1 VTDNGFCYNTDM
13 KNIATDTY
21 TFSKLREGDFVYV
34 DKTDRLRELLRPAF
48 AQYFLARPRR
58 FGKSLTVST
67 LQAIFEGRRE
77 LFKGLAIDASDYDW
91 KTYPVI
97 RLDMGSTQVDDLSMF
112 EGRVRTMLGFEAKR
126 QGLSLPDGM
135 DVSSQFSWLIHA
147 LAERSLAGQVVILVD
162 EYDKPL
168 LGLLG
173 KPEVEQVR
181 TRLKQF
187 YSVIKTCEGLQRFA
201 FITGVSRFSKV
212 SIFSDLNNLT
222 DVTLSAA
229 TATLMGYTHDEV
241 AKNFP
246 EHLVALAEA
255 NGLTSEEA
263 FNRVRAM
270 YNGYRFHHQAGSV
283 VNPVSLGRCLADREF
298 KCYWYETG
306 TPTFLVN
313 ELKKRPLDI
322 SNLTVPESQ
331 LGTYEPSDPAVV
343 PLLFQTGYLTI
354 KSLETLGG
362 KRSYTLGFPNDEVRD
377 AFQSSLVNVYTAGD
391 ELELDA
397 AQTRCAR
404 ALIGHDVEGFME
416 SLEVFFANIPYN
428 LTDRGGEQTFQAI
441 LYTILRFIGVCV
453 EAEVFTNR
461 GRVDAVVTTEHDV
474 YIIEVKLDHPAQAA
488 IDQIKEKGYVDKYR
502 QTAKHLTLLGLSFS
516 SEKRTVVEW
525 LKEET

>member
-1 VTDNGFCYNTDM
+1 MRQITTSVS
-13 KNIATDTY
+13 
-21 TFSKLREGDFVYV
+21 TFANLREGDFVYV

-48 AQYFLARPRR
+48 AQYFMARPRR

-77 LFKGLAIDASDYDW
+77 LFHGLAIEASDYDW

-97 RLDMGSTQVDDLSMF
+97 RLDMGSCQAETVEEFRSKLSDRLDNVAHDLSLSPEPAGNVDSKF
-112 EGRVRTMLGFEAKR
+112 FNICRAAAEKSA
-126 QGLSLPDGM
+126 QG
-135 DVSSQFSWLIHA
+135 QFVL
-147 LAERSLAGQVVILVD
+147 LVD

-168 LGLLG
+168 LGHLG
-173 KPEVEQVR
+173 RPTVEAFR
-181 TRLKQF
+181 AALKSF

-201 FITGVSRFSKV
+201 FITGVSKFSKV

-241 AKNFP
+241 VRNFSD
-246 EHLVALAEA
+246 HLAALAEA
-255 NGLTSEEA
+255 NGLTREA
-263 FNRVRAM
+263 AFDRVLAM
-270 YNGYRFHHQAGSV
+270 YNGYRFEETSESV
-283 VNPVSLGRCLADREF
+283 VNPVSLGRCLVDRKF
-298 KCYWYETG
+298 KGYWYETG

-322 SNLTVPESQ
+322 SNLNVSDDQ
-331 LGTYEPSDPAVV
+331 LGTYEPSAPALV

-362 KRSYTLGFPNDEVRD
+362 KRIYTLGFPNDEVRD
-377 AFQSSLVNVYTAGD
+377 AFQTSLVNVYTGGD
-391 ELELDA
+391 DLELGT
-397 AQTRCAR
+397 AQTRCAK
-404 ALIGHDVEGFME
+404 ALIAHDVDAFME
-416 SLEVFFANIPYN
+416 SLDVFFANIPYN

-461 GRVDAVVTTEHDV
+461 GRVDAAITTAHDAYV
-474 YIIEVKLDHPAQAA
+474 IEVKLDHPARAA
-488 IDQIKEKGYVDKYR
+488 LAQIKEKGYADKYR
-502 QTAKHLTLLGLSFS
+502 QAGKRLTLLGLSFS

-525 LKEET
+525 LKEEA

>member
-1 VTDNGFCYNTDM
+1 MREITTSV
-13 KNIATDTY
+13 Y

-67 LQAIFEGRRE
+67 FQAIFEGRRE

-97 RLDMGSTQVDDLSMF
+97 RLDMGSCQAETVEEFRSKLSDRLDNVAHDLSLSPEPAGNVDSKF
-112 EGRVRTMLGFEAKR
+112 FNICRAAAEKSK
-126 QGLSLPDGM
+126 QG
-135 DVSSQFSWLIHA
+135 QFVL
-147 LAERSLAGQVVILVD
+147 LVD

-168 LGLLG
+168 LGHLG
-173 KPEVEQVR
+173 RPTVEAFR
-181 TRLKQF
+181 AALKSF

-201 FITGVSRFSKV
+201 FITGVSKFSKV

-222 DVTLSAA
+222 DVTLSAS

-241 AKNFP
+241 AKSFH
-246 EHLVALAEA
+246 EHLAALAAA
-255 NGLTSEEA
+255 NGLTSEAA
-263 FNRVRAM
+263 FERVLSM
-270 YNGYRFHHQAGSV
+270 YNGYRFHSQSETV

-298 KCYWYETG
+298 RCYWYETG

-322 SNLTVPESQ
+322 SNLVVPESQ
-331 LGTYEPSDPAVV
+331 LGTYEPSNPALV

-362 KRSYTLGFPNDEVRD
+362 KRSYSLGFPNDEVRD

-391 ELELDA
+391 ELELGT
-397 AQTRCAR
+397 AQTLCAK
-404 ALIGHDVEGFME
+404 ALIAHDIEEFME

-428 LTDRGGEQTFQAI
+428 LTDRGGEQIFQAI
-441 LYTILRFIGVCV
+441 LYTVLRFIGVCV

-461 GRVDAVVTTEHDV
+461 GRVDAVISTEHDV

-488 IDQIKEKGYVDKYR
+488 IDQIKEKGYVEKYR
-502 QTAKHLTLLGLSFS
+502 QTGKRLTLLGLSFS
-516 SEKRTVVEW
+516 SEKRTVIEW
-525 LKEET
+525 QKEEA